1 MGKQKE
7 IFYPV
12 ASASFKK
19 IREGGFL
26 YVDKTS
32 YIHKMV
38 EEGRGNY
45 IFLAR
50 PRRFGKS
57 LLVSAMHEYFEGDRE
72 LFQGLDID
80 KLQPGEWEKYPVLRF
95 DLSGSAFTGKDD
107 LENLLKTRLEIYERE
122 FGININGGNAAIKFE
137 NLLSSIKTK
146 TGKRVVIL
154 IDEYDSPLTAT
165 IDRTELQDLFR
176 EELHGFYS
184 VLKKMEDCIRFCF
197 LTGVTRYGKVSVFSG
212 LNNLE
217 DITFLDEYAGICG
230 ITEKELHKYYAEGV
244 GQYASHEGM
253 SEEEA
258 YGQLKFFYD
267 GYHFSK
273 SLLDVYNPF
282 SLNRALKYKEI
293 KDYWC
298 ESGTPMVFL
307 KMLMKM
313 DYNLEKLQDS
323 EVTESELSN
332 LGVFTKN
339 PVPLFFQ
346 TGYLTLKTYDKE
358 DKLFTLGYPNR
369 EVEIGILRSVLQVYN
384 PQEVSLSRILLNMKR
399 SLKSGDPEKFIE
411 GLTTYFADIPGDLK
425 EKVAKYERYYQ
436 TVIYCLLSLLG
447 LETRAEYG
455 VAGGFIDLLVKTDSY
470 IYVIELKVNG
480 TAEEAMQ
487 QIERKNYCAPFAMD
501 PRRLYRVAIGFSK
514 EAQNIQNYIID

>member
-1 MGKQKE
+1 MKARKE

-12 ASASFKK
+12 ASASFRK

-26 YVDKTS
+26 YVDKTA

-38 EEGRGNY
+38 ETEKGNY

-57 LLVSAMHEYFEGDRE
+57 MLLSAMQEYFEGNRE
-72 LFQGLDID
+72 LFSGLDID
-80 KLQPGEWEKYPVLRF
+80 RLQPGEWEKYPVLRF
-95 DLSGSAFTGKDD
+95 DLSGNPFTNKED
-107 LENLLKTRLEIYERE
+107 LDNLLQSTLDIKERE
-122 FGININGGNAAIKFE
+122 FDVKINRGNATVRFE
-137 NLLSSIKTK
+137 ELLYSIYKK
-146 TGKRVVIL
+146 EGKRVVIL

-165 IDRTELQDLFR
+165 IDRQELQDHYR

-184 VLKKMEDCIRFCF
+184 VLKKMEECIRFCF

-230 ITEKELHKYYAEGV
+230 VTEEELHEYYGEGISQFAWV
-244 GQYASHEGM
+244 EGITDK
-253 SEEEA
+253 EA

-267 GYHFSK
+267 GYHFTK
-273 SLLDVYNPF
+273 SLLDVYNPY

-298 ESGTPMVFL
+298 ESGTPAVFL
-307 KMLMKM
+307 KSLMKM
-313 DYNLEKLQDS
+313 DYNLEKLQDAV
-323 EVTESELSN
+323 VTESELSN

-346 TGYLTLKTYDKE
+346 TGYLTLKAYDKA
-358 DKLFTLGYPNR
+358 DKVFTLGYPNR
-369 EVEIGILRSVLQVYN
+369 EVEIGILHNVLQVYN
-384 PQEVSLSRILLNMKR
+384 PQDESVSKVILLMKK
-399 SLKSGDPEKFIE
+399 SLKTGNPEQFIE
-411 GLTTYFADIPGDLK
+411 CLRTYFADIPGDLK
-425 EKVAKYERYYQ
+425 KQVARYERYYQ

-455 VAGGFIDLLVKTDSY
+455 VAGGYVDLVIQTSDF
-470 IYVIELKVNG
+470 IYVIELKING
-480 TAEEAMQ
+480 TAEEALQ
-487 QIERKNYCAPFAMD
+487 QIERKNYCAAFSFD
-501 PRRLYRVAIGFSK
+501 GRRLYRIAIGFSK
-514 EAQNIQNYIID
+514 EEQNIKNYIIE